1 MNLYEVCI
9 KVLEYANENE
19 NKLDDSLSREYIAN
33 EIYELFYEYQVY
45 SDKFDTGYIEDV
57 KDFWNYKNRFDEDR

>member
-9 KVLEYANENE
+9 QVLEDANENE
-19 NKLDDSLSREYIAN
+19 NKLDNSLSREYIAN

-45 SDKFDTGYIEDV
+45 SYKFDTGYIEDV
-57 KDFWNYKNRFDEDR
+57 KDFWNYKNRFDEDK

>member
-9 KVLEYANENE
+9 QVLEDANENK

-57 KDFWNYKNRFDEDR
+57 KDFWNYKNRFDEDK

>member
-9 KVLEYANENE
+9 QVLEDANENE

-57 KDFWNYKNRFDEDR
+57 KDFWSYKNRFDEDR

>member
-9 KVLEYANENE
+9 QVLEDANENE
-19 NKLDDSLSREYIAN
+19 NKLDNSLSREYIAN

-57 KDFWNYKNRFDEDR
+57 KDFWNYKNRFDEDK

>member
-9 KVLEYANENE
+9 QVLEDANENE
-19 NKLDDSLSREYIAN
+19 NKLDDSLSREYIAH

-45 SDKFDTGYIEDV
+45 SEKFDTGYIEDV
-57 KDFWNYKNRFDEDR
+57 KDFWNYKNRFDEDK

>member
-9 KVLEYANENE
+9 QVLEDANENE

-45 SDKFDTGYIEDV
+45 SEKFDTGYIEDV
-57 KDFWNYKNRFDEDR
+57 KDFWNYKNRFNEDK

>member
-9 KVLEYANENE
+9 QVLEDANENE
-19 NKLDDSLSREYIAN
+19 NKLDDSLSMEYIAN

-45 SDKFDTGYIEDV
+45 SEKFDTGYIEDV
-57 KDFWNYKNRFDEDR
+57 KDFWNYKNRFDEDK

>member
-9 KVLEYANENE
+9 QVLEDANENE

-33 EIYELFYEYQVY
+33 ELFYEYQVY

-57 KDFWNYKNRFDEDR
+57 KDFWNYKNRFDEDK

>member
-9 KVLEYANENE
+9 QVLEDAKENE

-57 KDFWNYKNRFDEDR
+57 KDFWNYKNRFDEDK

>member
-9 KVLEYANENE
+9 QVLEDANENE

-57 KDFWNYKNRFDEDR
+57 KDFWNYKNRFDEDK